1 MKVYTKIVYDKDDNV
16 IEQHSYDYDG
26 PVSHARIIPKYRA
39 SKSPTSKIKTID
51 EQYPTTSRSK
61 AVNDKNDKIKK
72 NFYDN
77 DANFTAGGTTAADYN
92 AQEDYRS
99 RQYDN
104 SDGNN
109 RTTTSTDDK
118 RRQVVDISEPNQLFK
133 YASYNVLFTLSALGQ
148 RELENTKLLMQSAPH
163 DIIARSSGIG
173 PDANKSDT
181 TADTQ
186 NNMRNVA
193 GSPNDKIINASG
205 NERLKGALE
214 KSQATLGKNRDI
226 YFKSVNMNAIPG
238 PNQQRRLTGVTQ
250 IKMELIEP
258 AGISLLEKVRG
269 AAFNN
274 GYLDHLDAPFLL
286 TMNFA
291 GFDEL
296 GNPIT
301 DKVKGSLDRRI
312 PIKLVDMDMSVT
324 SAGTSYTLTAIPT
337 NETPYVNRYNW
348 PRTTGKLSLTNDN
361 TLGGVVKELE
371 KALNKQNQDEADQ
384 GLIQHPDVYEISINK
399 KLRPEVTINTFS
411 IDQAGMFVTQ
421 GTGPRNQDYLKF
433 NQNNAITKILEEIMK
448 GHPDFTDDKFEDFK
462 KKNTGDQTPVS
473 NFTHAPNFDE
483 APTESFYYNY
493 FRIKGSVVP
502 TSKFDM
508 IRNKNVKKIIYTIEP
523 YKVHA
528 MSLAIPGASTG
539 QAFKN
544 FVHKK
549 YNYIFT
555 GENTDIMDLD
565 IKYRVAYFQSR
576 LKNVDSNDSRKINIV
591 NQDNVGKATG
601 GSTAKGQGSDGNL
614 LLGSE
619 VSDVKSG
626 TAGKTGG
633 TAPVLDAFLDS
644 LTHPLADMVV
654 VRMTIL
660 GDPAYLG
667 QSQFIPATPQASGSG
682 THTDTNMDYF
692 HGSSDKVWNSKLHCF
707 NADLAEPVVLLK
719 FRMPTDINDQTGV
732 YDMRSD
738 QSAEFSGLYRVVQVE
753 HSFDSGRYTNLLTM
767 TRFNNQGVDVSD
779 PQASI
784 AVGNKLISTSEFDK
798 IAKTFASGTFDD
810 LTNSVKRK
818 FKDKLSSIL
827 NK

>member
-1 MKVYTKIVYDKDDNV
+1 MTK
-16 IEQHSYDYDG
+16 
-26 PVSHARIIPKYRA
+26 RFTYRS
-39 SKSPTSKIKTID
+39 SKSTTSNIKTID
-51 EQYPTTSRSK
+51 EQANSRSK
-61 AVNDKNDKIKK
+61 AVNDRIKK

-99 RQYDN
+99 RQYNN

-109 RTTTSTDDK
+109 STTTSTDDK
-118 RRQVVDISEPNQLFK
+118 TQPVVDISEPNQLFE

-148 RELENTKLLMQSAPH
+148 GELENTKLLMQSVPH

-193 GSPNDKIINASG
+193 GDPNDKLINTPG

-214 KSQATLGKNRDI
+214 KSQATLANNRDI

-238 PNQQRRLTGVTQ
+238 LNEQRRLTGVTQ

-286 TMNFA
+286 TMNFT

-296 GNPIT
+296 GNTIS
-301 DKVKGSLDRRI
+301 DKVKGSLNRRI
-312 PIKLVDMDMSVT
+312 PIKLIDMDMSIT
-324 SAGTSYTLTAIPT
+324 SAGTSYTLSAIPISEGAFT
-337 NETPYVNRYNW
+337 NRYNY
-348 PRTTGKLSLTNDN
+348 PRTTGKLSLTNNN

-371 KALNKQNQDEADQ
+371 KALNKQNEDERDA
-384 GLIQHPDVYEISINK
+384 GLIEHPDVYEISINE
-399 KLRPEVTINTFS
+399 KLRPEVTINIFS
-411 IDQAGMFVTQ
+411 IDEAGMFVTQ
-421 GTGPRNQDYLKF
+421 GTGPRNQDYLRF
-433 NQNNAITKILEEIMK
+433 NQNNAVIKILEEIMK
-448 GHPDFTDDKFEDFK
+448 GHPDFTDDKFEEFK
-462 KKNTGDQTPVS
+462 TKNTGDQNPVS
-473 NFTHAPNFDE
+473 KFTPAYDFDE
-483 APTESFYYNY
+483 APTESFYYDY
-493 FRIKGSVVP
+493 FRIKSSVVP
-502 TSKFDM
+502 TPKFDK

-555 GENTDIMDLD
+555 GENTDILDLD

-576 LKNVDSNDSRKINIV
+576 LKDVDSSESRKINIV
-591 NQDNVGKATG
+591 SPDNISKATG
-601 GSTAKGQGSDGNL
+601 GSTARGQGSDGNL
-614 LLGSE
+614 HLSSE
-619 VSDVKSG
+619 VSGVKSA

-667 QSQFIPATPQASGSG
+667 QSQFVPATPQTSGDG

-732 YDMRSD
+732 YEMRSD

-753 HSFDSGRYTNLLTM
+753 HSFDSGRYTNVLTM
-767 TRFNNQGVDVSD
+767 TRFNNQGIEVSD
-779 PQASI
+779 PQSSLSVA
-784 AVGNKLISTSEFDK
+784 GKLTTKTDLMLL
-798 IAKTFASGTFDD
+798 AKRAALGGIDD
-810 LTNSVKRK
+810 LINNVKRE
-818 FKDKLSSIL
+818 FKDKLSSIV
-827 NK
+827 KK

>member
-1 MKVYTKIVYDKDDNV
+1 MAKQVYRSSKDT
-16 IEQHSYDYDG
+16 
-26 PVSHARIIPKYRA
+26 
-39 SKSPTSKIKTID
+39 TSKIKTIN
-51 EQYPTTSRSK
+51 EQANSRSK
-61 AVNDKNDKIKK
+61 AVNDKIKK

-77 DANFTAGGTTAADYN
+77 DANYTAGGTTAADYN

-118 RRQVVDISEPNQLFK
+118 RQQVVDISEPNQLFK

-148 RELENTKLLMQSAPH
+148 GELENTKLLMQSAPH

-173 PDANKSDT
+173 PDANGT
-181 TADTQ
+181 TT
-186 NNMRNVA
+186 NVVDEV
-193 GSPNDKIINASG
+193 GLTGDPNDKIVNSPG

-238 PNQQRRLTGVTQ
+238 LNEQRRLTGVTQ

-291 GFDEL
+291 GLDEL

-312 PIKLVDMDMSVT
+312 PIKLTDMDMSVT

-337 NETPYVNRYNW
+337 NETPYVNRYNY

-371 KALNKQNQDEADQ
+371 KALNKQNEDERDA
-384 GLIQHPDVYEISINK
+384 GLIEHPDVYEISINE
-399 KLRPEVTINTFS
+399 KLRPGVTINTFS

-421 GTGPRNQDYLKF
+421 GTGPSNQDYLKF
-433 NQNNAITKILEEIMK
+433 NQNYSVTKILEEIMK

-473 NFTHAPNFDE
+473 NFTAAHDYDE
-483 APTESFYYNY
+483 APTESFYYDY

-502 TSKFDM
+502 TSTFDK
-508 IRNKNVKKIIYTIEP
+508 IRNKSVKKIIFTIEP

-528 MSLAIPGASTG
+528 MSLSVPGASTG

-555 GENTDIMDLD
+555 GENTDILDLD

-576 LKNVDSNDSRKINIV
+576 LKDVDSSDSRKINIV
-591 NQDNVGKATG
+591 SPDNVARATG
-601 GSTAKGQGSDGNL
+601 GSTARGLGSDGNL
-614 LLGSE
+614 LVSSE
-619 VSDVKSG
+619 VSAVKSG
-626 TAGKTGG
+626 SAGKTGG

-667 QSQFIPATPQASGSG
+667 QSQFIPVTPQGSGSG

-692 HGSSDKVWNSKLHCF
+692 HGSSDKIWNSKLHCF
-707 NADLAEPVVLLK
+707 NADLAEPVVLLN
-719 FRMPTDINDQTGV
+719 FRMPTDINNQTGV

-753 HSFDSGRYTNLLTM
+753 HSFDSGQYTNVLTM
-767 TRFNNQGVDVSD
+767 TRFNNQGVDISD
-779 PQASI
+779 PQASLSV
-784 AVGNKLISTSEFDK
+784 AGKLISTSEFK
-798 IAKTFASGTFDD
+798 ELAKNFASGKIDD
-810 LTNSVKRK
+810 LTNSIKRK

>member
-1 MKVYTKIVYDKDDNV
+1 
-16 IEQHSYDYDG
+16 
-26 PVSHARIIPKYRA
+26 
-39 SKSPTSKIKTID
+39 
-51 EQYPTTSRSK
+51 
-61 AVNDKNDKIKK
+61 
-72 NFYDN
+72 
-77 DANFTAGGTTAADYN
+77 
-92 AQEDYRS
+92 
-99 RQYDN
+99 
-104 SDGNN
+104 
-109 RTTTSTDDK
+109 
-118 RRQVVDISEPNQLFK
+118 
-133 YASYNVLFTLSALGQ
+133 
-148 RELENTKLLMQSAPH
+148 
-163 DIIARSSGIG
+163 
-173 PDANKSDT
+173 
-181 TADTQ
+181 
-186 NNMRNVA
+186 
-193 GSPNDKIINASG
+193 
-205 NERLKGALE
+205 
-214 KSQATLGKNRDI
+214 
-226 YFKSVNMNAIPG
+226 
-238 PNQQRRLTGVTQ
+238 
-250 IKMELIEP
+250 
-258 AGISLLEKVRG
+258 
-269 AAFNN
+269 
-274 GYLDHLDAPFLL
+274 
-286 TMNFA
+286 
-291 GFDEL
+291 
-296 GNPIT
+296 
-301 DKVKGSLDRRI
+301 
-312 PIKLVDMDMSVT
+312 MDMSVT

-337 NETPYVNRYNW
+337 NETPYVNRYNY

-371 KALNKQNQDEADQ
+371 KALNKQNEDERDA
-384 GLIQHPDVYEISINK
+384 GLIEHPDVYEISINE
-399 KLRPEVTINTFS
+399 KLRPGVTINTFS

-421 GTGPRNQDYLKF
+421 GTGPSNQDYLKF
-433 NQNNAITKILEEIMK
+433 NQNNAVTKILEEIMK

-462 KKNTGDQTPVS
+462 KKNTGDQNPVS
-473 NFTHAPNFDE
+473 KFTPAYDFDE
-483 APTESFYYNY
+483 APTESFYYDY

-502 TSKFDM
+502 TSKFDT

-555 GENTDIMDLD
+555 GENTDILDLD

-576 LKNVDSNDSRKINIV
+576 LKDVDSIESRQINIV
-591 NQDNVGKATG
+591 NKDNIGKATG
-601 GSTAKGQGSDGNL
+601 GSTARGQGSDGNL
-614 LLGSE
+614 LLSSE
-619 VSDVKSG
+619 VSGVKSA

-667 QSQFIPATPQASGSG
+667 QSQFIPATPQGSGSG

-707 NADLAEPVVLLK
+707 NADLAEPVVLLN

-732 YDMRSD
+732 YEMRSD

-784 AVGNKLISTSEFDK
+784 SVGNKLISTSEFDK
-798 IAKTFASGTFDD
+798 IVKNFAAGTFDD

-818 FKDKLSSIL
+818 FKDKLSDIL
-827 NK
+827 NN

>member
-1 MKVYTKIVYDKDDNV
+1 MAKQVYRSSKDT
-16 IEQHSYDYDG
+16 
-26 PVSHARIIPKYRA
+26 
-39 SKSPTSKIKTID
+39 TSKIKTIN
-51 EQYPTTSRSK
+51 EQANSRSK
-61 AVNDKNDKIKK
+61 AVNDKIKK

-77 DANFTAGGTTAADYN
+77 DANFTASGTTAADYN

-99 RQYDN
+99 RQYN
-104 SDGNN
+104 EETN
-109 RTTTSTDDK
+109 RTTTGTDDK
-118 RRQVVDISEPNQLFK
+118 RQQVVDISEPNQLFK

-193 GSPNDKIINASG
+193 GGPNDKIINSPG
-205 NERLKGALE
+205 NERLKGALD
-214 KSQATLGKNRDI
+214 KSRATLGKNRDI

-238 PNQQRRLTGVTQ
+238 LNEQRRLTGVTQ
-250 IKMELIEP
+250 VKMELIEP
-258 AGISLLEKVRG
+258 AGISLLEKIRG
-269 AAFNN
+269 AAINN

-296 GNPIT
+296 GNTIT

-324 SAGTSYTLTAIPT
+324 SAGTSYTLTAIPI
-337 NETPYVNRYNW
+337 NEAPYVNRYNW
-348 PRTTGKLSLTNDN
+348 PRTTGKLSLTNN
-361 TLGGVVKELE
+361 RTLGGVVKELE

-384 GLIQHPDVYEISINK
+384 GLIEHPDVYEISINK
-399 KLRPEVTINTFS
+399 KLRPEVTISTTS
-411 IDQAGMFVTQ
+411 IDQAGMFTTQ
-421 GTGPRNQDYLKF
+421 GTGPSHQDYLRF
-433 NQNNAITKILEEIMK
+433 NQNYAVTKILEEIMK
-448 GHPDFTDDKFEDFK
+448 GHPDFTDDKFKDFK

-473 NFTHAPNFDE
+473 KFTPAHDFDE
-483 APTESFYYNY
+483 APTESFYFDY

-502 TSKFDM
+502 TSKFDT
-508 IRNKNVKKIIYTIEP
+508 IRNKNVKKLIYTIEP

-539 QAFKN
+539 QAFKH

-555 GENTDIMDLD
+555 GENTDILDLD

-576 LKNVDSNDSRKINIV
+576 LKDVEPSDSRKINIV
-591 NQDNVGKATG
+591 SQNQVAKPTG
-601 GSTAKGQGSDGNL
+601 GSTARGQGSDGNL
-614 LLGSE
+614 LVSSE
-619 VSDVKSG
+619 VSAVKSG
-626 TAGKTGG
+626 SAGKTGG

-667 QSQFIPATPQASGSG
+667 QSQFIPPTPQASGNG

-692 HGSSDKVWNSKLHCF
+692 HGSSDKVWNPTLHCF
-707 NADLAEPVVLLK
+707 NADLAEPVVLLN

-732 YDMRSD
+732 YEMRSD

-753 HSFDSGRYTNLLTM
+753 HSFDSGRYTNVLTM

-779 PQASI
+779 PQSSLSVA
-784 AVGNKLISTSEFDK
+784 GKLISTSEFEELDK
-798 IAKTFASGTFDD
+798 NFVSGTFDD

>member
-1 MKVYTKIVYDKDDNV
+1 MAKQVYRSSKDT
-16 IEQHSYDYDG
+16 
-26 PVSHARIIPKYRA
+26 
-39 SKSPTSKIKTID
+39 TSKIKTIN
-51 EQYPTTSRSK
+51 EQANSRSK
-61 AVNDKNDKIKK
+61 AVNDKIKK

-77 DANFTAGGTTAADYN
+77 DANYTAGGTTAADYN

-99 RQYDN
+99 RQYN
-104 SDGNN
+104 EETN
-109 RTTTSTDDK
+109 RTTTGTDDK
-118 RRQVVDISEPNQLFK
+118 RQQVVDISEPNQLFK

-193 GSPNDKIINASG
+193 GGPNDKIINSPG
-205 NERLKGALE
+205 NERLKGALD
-214 KSQATLGKNRDI
+214 KSRATLGKNRDI

-238 PNQQRRLTGVTQ
+238 LNEQRRLTGVTQ
-250 IKMELIEP
+250 VKMELIEP
-258 AGISLLEKVRG
+258 AGISLLEKIRG
-269 AAFNN
+269 AAINN

-296 GNPIT
+296 GNPMP

-324 SAGTSYTLTAIPT
+324 SAGTSYTLTAIPM
-337 NETPYVNRYNW
+337 NEASYVNRYNW
-348 PRTTGKLSLTNDN
+348 PRTTGKLSLTNN
-361 TLGGVVKELE
+361 RTLGGVVKELE

-384 GLIQHPDVYEISINK
+384 GLIEHPDVYEISINK

-411 IDQAGMFVTQ
+411 IDQAGMFTTQ
-421 GTGPRNQDYLKF
+421 GTGPSNQDYLRF
-433 NQNNAITKILEEIMK
+433 NQNNAVTKILEEIMK
-448 GHPDFTDDKFEDFK
+448 GHPDFTDDKFKDFK

-473 NFTHAPNFDE
+473 KFTAAGDYDE
-483 APTESFYYNY
+483 APTETFYYDY

-502 TSKFDM
+502 TSKFDT
-508 IRNKNVKKIIYTIEP
+508 IRNKNVKKLIYTIEP

-528 MSLAIPGASTG
+528 MSLAIPGTSTG
-539 QAFKN
+539 QAFKH

-555 GENTDIMDLD
+555 GENTDILDLD

-576 LKNVDSNDSRKINIV
+576 LKDVEPSDSRKINIV
-591 NQDNVGKATG
+591 SQNQVAKPTG
-601 GSTAKGQGSDGNL
+601 GSTARGQGSDGNL
-614 LLGSE
+614 LVSSE
-619 VSDVKSG
+619 VSAVKSG
-626 TAGKTGG
+626 SAGKTGG

-667 QSQFIPATPQASGSG
+667 QSQFIPPTPQASGNG

-692 HGSSDKVWNSKLHCF
+692 HGSSDKVWNPTLHCF

-753 HSFDSGRYTNLLTM
+753 HSFDSGRYTNVLTM
-767 TRFNNQGVDVSD
+767 TRFNNQGVDISD
-779 PQASI
+779 PESSLSVA
-784 AVGNKLISTSEFDK
+784 GKLISTSKFEDL
-798 IAKTFASGTFDD
+798 AKNFVSGTFDD